1 MQTDINMRQ
10 CSESE
15 EGIAESSPI
24 NICDNGEIVDATNH
38 PGNGEERYVTLDI
51 PNIPCPS
58 VA

>member
-24 NICDNGEIVDATNH
+24 DI
-38 PGNGEERYVTLDI
+38 YVTTGKSWMPLTI
-51 PNIPCPS
+51 PEK
-58 VA
+58 VKKDM